1 MGEKQSNLRDKLWLE
16 MRSLMLS
23 RCSPD
28 VLVTWD
34 LPLRGREVAAPVVP
48 SLLVGSMGPVGLK
61 QKASYI
67 GIVLLEW

>member
-1 MGEKQSNLRDKLWLE
+1 MF
-16 MRSLMLS
+16 S

-48 SLLVGSMGPVGLK
+48 SLLVGSMGPVGPK

-67 GIVLLEW
+67 GIVLLEG